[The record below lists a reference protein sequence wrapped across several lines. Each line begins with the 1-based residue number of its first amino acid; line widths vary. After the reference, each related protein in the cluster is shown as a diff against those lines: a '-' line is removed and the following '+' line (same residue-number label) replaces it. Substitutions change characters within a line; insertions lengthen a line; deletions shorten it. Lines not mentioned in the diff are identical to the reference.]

1 VKYWTL
7 SWFGAMTLLSGLLA
21 GCVDTGGL
29 KPTSLRLSA
38 ASLDMGHA
46 TRTAMADVYWP
57 ASDWWLPW
65 RDSQLNVLVAEAVAH
80 QPGLRMAQARLALAQ
95 AQARIDGAALMP
107 QLDAEGDFG
116 KERFASYAF
125 PSPPGGYTVWNNSVN
140 VALSY
145 ELDLWGKYH
154 AILQGALDEVQASA
168 AEERGVQLA
177 LETAV
182 VRSYVQLSLQYA
194 LRDDNQAIEA
204 QTQHT
209 RDIVAQ
215 RVHAGLAS
223 ALDLSEAE
231 AQVAI
236 SANQVEQANQQ
247 IQLLNHQLAALVGDG
262 PGKGDA
268 IARPQLTLDL
278 PVALPASL
286 PAELVGHRPDIVAAR
301 WRVESAST
309 GIKAARANFYP
320 NIDLLASASLTAA
333 VPFGGFFEFIN
344 KQAAGHVLGTA
355 IDLPLFDAGRRKG
368 EYGAAVAGY
377 DEAVEAYN
385 ASVIGAMQQVAD
397 QVVSLQSLAVQQ
409 QNAERAAAQANQAY
423 RLAMRGYSRG
433 ITEYLEVL
441 VDQTT
446 ALHQQQQVEA
456 IRAKRFEAW
465 ALLMEALGG
474 GLEAT
479 GEKAYPP
486 SMAGVDKH
494 AP

>member
-1 VKYWTL
+1 
-7 SWFGAMTLLSGLLA
+7 
-21 GCVDTGGL
+21 
-29 KPTSLRLSA
+29 
-38 ASLDMGHA
+38 
-46 TRTAMADVYWP
+46 
-57 ASDWWLPW
+57 
-65 RDSQLNVLVAEAVAH
+65 
-80 QPGLRMAQARLALAQ
+80 
-95 AQARIDGAALMP
+95 
-107 QLDAEGDFG
+107 
-116 KERFASYAF
+116 
-125 PSPPGGYTVWNNSVN
+125 
-140 VALSY
+140 
-145 ELDLWGKYH
+145 
-154 AILQGALDEVQASA
+154 
-168 AEERGVQLA
+168 
-177 LETAV
+177 LE
-182 VRSYVQLSLQYA
+182 
-194 LRDDNQAIEA
+194 
-204 QTQHT
+204 
-209 RDIVAQ
+209 
-215 RVHAGLAS
+215 
-223 ALDLSEAE
+223 LSEAE

-236 SANQVEQANQQ
+236 SANQVEQADQQ

-268 IARPQLTLDL
+268 ITRPQLTLDL

-301 WRVESAST
+301 WRVESAGS

-446 ALHQQQQVEA
+446 SLHQQQQVEM

-465 ALLMEALGG
+465 SLLMEALGG

-479 GEKAYPP
+479 SEKAYPP

-494 AP
+494 AR